1 MEGRGGSGD
10 TPHAVGTDTAGVSA
24 GETTRGEM
32 LLGFGMRM
40 LGAHEVCGA
49 VETLS
54 SSPLASH
61 PTPAHPFA
69 LVLILCPRLTLPW
82 YHYLVLCVHVRVWC
96 CGGGH
101 DFPRKE

>member
-1 MEGRGGSGD
+1 
-10 TPHAVGTDTAGVSA
+10 
-24 GETTRGEM
+24 
-32 LLGFGMRM
+32 MRM

-96 CGGGH
+96 CGGGRRGGGVAMLCVIFLGRN
-101 DFPRKE
+101 DARDDCSRLP